1 MGIHFESTTT
11 IQDYEDFHFINFFIS
26 PSHQTKILHIE
37 YPDEDYD
44 LDAENTHAMELE
56 GYFGT
61 TNNATTPE
69 PDDDDDDEDFEFDG
83 MSFGYGAILGI
94 GSAILIAIIAIVIK
108 INMKRK

>member
-1 MGIHFESTTT
+1 
-11 IQDYEDFHFINFFIS
+11 
-26 PSHQTKILHIE
+26 
-37 YPDEDYD
+37 
-44 LDAENTHAMELE
+44 MELE

-61 TNNATTPE
+61 TNNAPPPE

-108 INMKRK
+108 INTKRKYNITSYEMNSYVDNDAAVWLLITYVNFMNKQWF